1 MKRSMSILVPGRDA
15 RSLACAGALLDR
27 GCNVSDCPVAEA
39 EVIVLPMRAQVPP
52 ELLEQLRQGQLV
64 LGGCLGSQLEKL
76 TACGVRAFD
85 YYDDVLLQ
93 FANAVPTAEGALGI
107 LIDRTPGTIQ
117 GSKGLVI
124 GYGRIGTVLA
134 GQLSLLGAEVTASA
148 RKDTDLGRIAAAG
161 HRVERTGTWQ
171 YSMEQYDYIV
181 NTVPARVL
189 TEHEYRQMRQDAV
202 LLELASEPG
211 GFDEA
216 LCRNFGLTLIRAPG
230 LPGKCAPKTAGTA
243 IAGAVL
249 RILESESKHE
259 T

>member
-1 MKRSMSILVPGRDA
+1 
-15 RSLACAGALLDR
+15 
-27 GCNVSDCPVAEA
+27 
-39 EVIVLPMRAQVPP
+39 VIVLPMRAQVPP
-52 ELLEQLRQGQLV
+52 ELLEQLRPGQLV
-64 LGGCLGSQLEKL
+64 LGGCLGSQREKL

-85 YYDDVLLQ
+85 YYDDVQLQ
-93 FANAVPTAEGALGI
+93 YANAVPTAEGALGI
-107 LIDRTPGTIQ
+107 LIDRTPETIR

-134 GQLSLLGAEVTASA
+134 NQLSLLGAEVTASA
-148 RKDTDLGRIAAAG
+148 RKETDLGRIVAAG
-161 HRVERTGTWQ
+161 HQAERTGTWQ
-171 YSMEQYDYIV
+171 FSMKRYDYIV

-189 TEHEYRQMRQDAV
+189 TEREYRQMRPDAV

-216 LCRNFGLTLIRAPG
+216 LCRECFLTLIRAPG
-230 LPGKCAPKTAGTA
+230 LPGKCAPKTAGAA

>member
-15 RSLACAGALLDR
+15 RSRYCAEALRDQ
-27 GCNVSDCPVAEA
+27 GCSVADCPVAA
-39 EVIVLPMRAQVPP
+39 ADVIVLPMRAQVPP
-52 ELLEQLRQGQLV
+52 ELMEQLRPGQYV
-64 LGGCLGSQLEKL
+64 LGGCLGSQREKL

-85 YYDDVLLQ
+85 YYDDVQLQ
-93 FANAVPTAEGALGI
+93 YANAVPTAEGALGI
-107 LIDRTPGTIQ
+107 LIDRTPGTIR

-134 GQLSLLGAEVTASA
+134 GRLSLLGADVTASA
-148 RKDTDLGRIAAAG
+148 RKETDLGRIEAAG
-161 HRVERTGTWQ
+161 HQAERTGLWEQ
-171 YSMEQYDYIV
+171 SMERYDYIV

-189 TEHEYRQMRQDAV
+189 TEGEYRQMRPEAV

-216 LCRNFGLTLIRAPG
+216 LCRECFLTLIRAPG
-230 LPGKCAPKTAGTA
+230 LPGKCAPKTAGAA

>member
-15 RSLACAGALLDR
+15 RSRACAEALQNF
-27 GCNVSDCPVAEA
+27 GCNLADCPVAA
-39 EVIVLPMRAQVPP
+39 ADVIVLPMRAQVPP
-52 ELLEQLRQGQLV
+52 ELLEQLRPGQIV
-64 LGGCLGSQLEKL
+64 LGGCLGSQLEKV

-85 YYDDVLLQ
+85 YYEDVLLQ
-93 FANAVPTAEGALGI
+93 YANAVPTAEGALGI
-107 LIDRTPGTIQ
+107 LIDRTPGTIR

-124 GYGRIGTVLA
+124 GYGRIGTVLVN
-134 GQLSLLGAEVTASA
+134 QLSLLGAKVTASA

-161 HRVERTGTWQ
+161 HRAERTGLWQ
-171 YSMEQYDYIV
+171 YGMEQYDYIV
-181 NTVPARVL
+181 NTVPAQVL
-189 TEHEYRQMRQDAV
+189 TEREYRLMHPDV
-202 LLELASEPG
+202 ILLELASEPG

-216 LCRNFGLTLIRAPG
+216 LCRDFSLTLIRAPG
-230 LPGKCAPKTAGTA
+230 LPGKCAPKTAGAA

>member
-15 RSLACAGALLDR
+15 RSRACSEALLAQ
-27 GCNVSDCPVAEA
+27 GCNVADCPVAA
-39 EVIVLPMRAQVPP
+39 ADVIVLPMRAQVPP
-52 ELLEQLRQGQLV
+52 ELLEQLRPEQLV
-64 LGGCLGSQLEKL
+64 LGGCLGSQLDKL

-93 FANAVPTAEGALGI
+93 YANAVPTAEGALGI
-107 LIDRTPGTIQ
+107 LIDRTPGTIR
-117 GSKGLVI
+117 GSKGLII

-134 GQLSLLGAEVTASA
+134 NQLSLLGADVTASA

-161 HRVERTGTWQ
+161 HRAERTGLWEQ
-171 YSMEQYDYIV
+171 SMERYDYIV

-189 TEHEYRQMRQDAV
+189 TEREYRQMRQDAV

-216 LCRNFGLTLIRAPG
+216 LCREYSLTLIRAPG
-230 LPGKCAPKTAGTA
+230 LPGKCAPKTAGA
-243 IAGAVL
+243 FIAGAVL